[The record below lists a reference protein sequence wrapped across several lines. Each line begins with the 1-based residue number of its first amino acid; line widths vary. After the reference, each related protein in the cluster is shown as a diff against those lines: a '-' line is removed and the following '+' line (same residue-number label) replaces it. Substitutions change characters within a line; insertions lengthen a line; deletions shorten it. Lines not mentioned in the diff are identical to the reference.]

1 MDWVCSSGQNQETHV
16 ALGGGQDKA
25 QDNTRPGGNR
35 TRADLLVRHEQ
46 LVSVPVWPAASGQ
59 LSAWL
64 RYAHSQDKQAY
75 SDLLGDLKS
84 NTHRTDLGL
93 GYWVPVAKQWSA
105 GLNLEATSQRSN
117 NTLFNLKNSGVY
129 AGIRWSEN

>member
-1 MDWVCSSGQNQETHV
+1 MTSHTAAGSN
-16 ALGGGQDKA
+16 
-25 QDNTRPGGNR
+25 RPGGNR
-35 TRADLLVRHEQ
+35 LRTDVLLRHEQ
-46 LVSVPVWPAASGQ
+46 IVSLPLAPEVSGQ

-64 RYAHSQDKQAY
+64 RYAHSKDKLAY

-84 NTHRTDLGL
+84 NTHRTDVGL

-129 AGIRWSEN
+129 VGLRWAND